1 MPLAAWKYIVR
12 DLKRDSAQAADL
24 ANVIRRAL
32 ELAEARIEVPT
43 VTATM

>member
-12 DLKRDSAQAADL
+12 DLKRDSAPAAEL
-24 ANVIRRAL
+24 ADVILRAL

-43 VTATM
+43 TATT